1 MFLTKEVLSL
11 QVGSSLRKKKNP
23 RSCRMEKRQN
33 SVTCRAREIF
43 SAAFA

>member
-11 QVGSSLRKKKNP
+11 QVGSSLRKKNP